1 MFGEPLFTKAYKE
14 EHLVLWPWQ
23 FRFHHWCGWEQ
34 PWIINIDMELPQ
46 LKPWDIFGKKEVC
59 SCTPSLHYY
68 HTKLNKSNHNKRDL
82 NPCALNSWL
91 LCCELN
97 TQSSA
102 YLFCYFFLGILRFY
116 RGYAPA
122 LLQGPISRFGDTAA
136 NVGILALLEPHHDL
150 PIAVKTGA
158 ASLSAGLWRIM
169 ISMYKYLHFRK
180 LISRKK

>member
-1 MFGEPLFTKAYKE
+1 MFGEPLCTKAYKE

-102 YLFCYFFLGILRFY
+102 YLFCYFFFRNLEILSRLCSSIASRSNLQIWWY
-116 RGYAPA
+116 RSQRWNPS
-122 LLQGPISRFGDTAA
+122 LTWTSPWPSNCCKDWSSFFICWP
-136 NVGILALLEPHHDL
+136 LENND
-150 PIAVKTGA
+150 
-158 ASLSAGLWRIM
+158 
-169 ISMYKYLHFRK
+169 KYVQIPTF
-180 LISRKK
+180 